1 MEDDCLCEYDSTWD
15 TESDGEE
22 PVGDGQPRRSRT
34 LVSRHHTPRNMRAAK
49 DMQNYRRGYPNL
61 TDDDCSEDKM
71 NNLQFYLNKFP
82 SAPDEFYIESFLKEW
97 KNDYKRLERVH
108 SYIQWLFPLREPG
121 VNYMASELTKK
132 EIEAFKRNEDAK
144 RRLVES
150 YELML
155 GFYGIRLVNKEI
167 GEVTRAENWKER
179 FGNLERNMHNNLRIT
194 RILKSLGEL
203 GFEHFQAPLVQF
215 FLEETLV
222 KKNLSNVKRSVLDY
236 FLFAVLDK
244 QKRQELLRF
253 AYLHFEPKDKFV
265 WCPRKIQKQFR
276 KAEKRSEAVGNGD
289 GKDDVYSRAKS
300 KDGEKGLPV
309 KEEEVDNAGKAQK
322 QMETNGDQ
330 ITLPELSAHPKGDK
344 MTIGNGNSESNN
356 NSLGKSNDSNDEDD
370 EMEQSPTPDTVTVTG
385 ELSADIKSKPTNSS
399 RCAIQETDHDMQ
411 TDEDIKPEK
420 PMKKKR
426 EDDSVTQSNGANA
439 DVSGGQAEVK
449 SAGDVVPLM
458 SLPARMLLKTSKPST
473 CLSSGREEKIPR
485 TDFTKV
491 PDKGLR
497 IKSNNNSLG
506 KSNDSIDEDDEME
519 QSPTP
524 DTVTV
529 KNELSADIKFKP
541 TNSSRHALQET
552 DHDMQTDEDVNPEK
566 SLKKK
571 REEDSVSQSNTAV
584 VSGDQAEVKSGGDVV
599 PLMSLP
605 ARMLL
610 KTSKP
615 STCLSSGREEKIPRT
630 DFTKVPDKGLHANGS
645 VHKNRDEL
653 TIEKKVEDV
662 DMESNPS
669 SLDPNVGNT

>member
-449 SAGDVVPLM
+449 SAGDV
-458 SLPARMLLKTSKPST
+458 
-473 CLSSGREEKIPR
+473 
-485 TDFTKV
+485 
-491 PDKGLR
+491 
-497 IKSNNNSLG
+497 
-506 KSNDSIDEDDEME
+506 
-519 QSPTP
+519 
-524 DTVTV
+524 
-529 KNELSADIKFKP
+529 
-541 TNSSRHALQET
+541 
-552 DHDMQTDEDVNPEK
+552 
-566 SLKKK
+566 
-571 REEDSVSQSNTAV
+571 
-584 VSGDQAEVKSGGDVV
+584 KSGGDVV

-669 SLDPNVGNT
+669 SLDPNDFRPIQVLPTPPRPPHPRELRSKLSSAPSSFLEVRVNLETKRTLFRSCAPSGERRLRRTLRGEPTRFGDCVWTFFLPLPL